1 MYASFKTFAT
11 VYDIESFGF
20 CSTISV
26 LVPGLIGGY
35 SHYAL
40 LGLAVVNGIQDKR
53 ASEVDA
59 SFKTF
64 ATVYDIEPIRV
75 LFNLLAADPRISS
88 AVIRRRPVGAYR
100 SYIELTIS
108 AHRSSCFVKA
118 FAISYDIEPFGFCS
132 RISVLVRPIISGVNS
147 DNAPLGLTAV
157 HRN

>member
-1 MYASFKTFAT
+1 MLHLKTFAT

-40 LGLAVVNGIQDKR
+40 LGLAVVHRIQDKR

-88 AVIRRRPVGAYR
+88 AVIRIAPLRGLQW
-100 SYIELTIS
+100 YIEIDDKC
-108 AHRSSCFVKA
+108 A
-118 FAISYDIEPFGFCS
+118 
-132 RISVLVRPIISGVNS
+132 
-147 DNAPLGLTAV
+147 
-157 HRN
+157 